1 VVQLGLGECF
11 MRGFATGTE
20 DFKGV
25 GDNEFYCGTS
35 GSNAVP
41 RDATTM
47 TNLFAAN
54 DDAAAAAA
62 ALRAAERVPSAS
74 SPPMQVTNQGA
85 RDMCAKRF
93 TLHRIYS
100 PSLIS
105 HQTMRYNHAHAF
117 SRITRTQCRAQCAF
131 AMLDTPLQAS

>member
-1 VVQLGLGECF
+1 
-11 MRGFATGTE
+11 MRGVAAGTE
-20 DFKGV
+20 DFKGI

-35 GSNAVP
+35 GYNVVP

-54 DDAAAAAA
+54 DDSAAAAA

-100 PSLIS
+100 PHTPFASNYAL
-105 HQTMRYNHAHAF
+105 Q
-117 SRITRTQCRAQCAF
+117 SRACIYTHNTHTPENAAF
-131 AMLDTPLQAS
+131 AMLDSPLQAS

>member
-1 VVQLGLGECF
+1 
-11 MRGFATGTE
+11 MRGVAAGTE
-20 DFKGV
+20 DFKGI

-35 GSNAVP
+35 GFNAVP

-54 DDAAAAAA
+54 DDSAAAAA

-100 PSLIS
+100 PHTPFASNYAL
-105 HQTMRYNHAHAF
+105 Q
-117 SRITRTQCRAQCAF
+117 SRACIYMHNTHTPENAAF
-131 AMLDTPLQAS
+131 AMLDSPLQAS